1 MLCFIKFTTVL
12 HICIHSY
19 IHLPKMLSITQ
30 CVCGCLLS
38 CFSHVQLFATLW
50 TLAQTRLLC
59 PWDTPGMNT
68 EVGCHALLRG
78 ILPTHG
84 QNPVSYF
91 AHTGR
96 QVLLH
101 QHHLGRPEHPVPSLY
116 LACIHTPFSPQ
127 TVKTLG
133 SHLIY

>member
-19 IHLPKMLSITQ
+19 IHLQKMLSVSQ
-30 CVCGCLLS
+30 CVRGCLLS

-78 ILPTHG
+78 IFPTHG
-84 QNPVSYF
+84 
-91 AHTGR
+91 
-96 QVLLH
+96 
-101 QHHLGRPEHPVPSLY
+101 
-116 LACIHTPFSPQ
+116 
-127 TVKTLG
+127 
-133 SHLIY
+133 